1 MQLAKSIN
9 LNASVVEQ
17 CQLRSMVHGQVRQ
30 RKMWWHVVA
39 VPGPDACLELLGGRA
54 PSHSHEPP
62 VLQGQP
68 GPALDW
74 LIACAYTGI
83 VVGREIR
90 EGGWT
95 PVH

>member
-1 MQLAKSIN
+1 MSTAIN
-9 LNASVVEQ
+9 GSWSGSAEEN
-17 CQLRSMVHGQVRQ
+17 G
-30 RKMWWHVVA
+30 WHVVA
-39 VPGPDACLELLGGRA
+39 VPGPDACLKLLGGRA

-68 GPALDW
+68 RPALDW